1 MHKTKSKALGLLF
14 SKWRVL
20 DVQLL
25 WVIVERNQETQKG
38 HYLSVMAGVHLLNC
52 FHKKVEKKSFF
63 SKSVIFYFLFFRI
76 KNGEQE
82 VQNNKFRLIKLIE
95 TKKK

>member
-63 SKSVIFYFLFFRI
+63 SKSVIFYS
-76 KNGEQE
+76 
-82 VQNNKFRLIKLIE
+82 
-95 TKKK
+95 KKWRTRSPKQ